1 MTVADSTG
9 ENIDAVRE
17 AVSGQYTVDRLLGQ
31 GGMGA
36 VYLGHDKTLDRPV
49 AIKVIKPD
57 VAASDLIRDR
67 FLQEARS
74 VARLRHPN
82 IVSVYSA
89 GESNGLLWFAME
101 LVEGKSLRELIETE
115 GRLPHAK
122 SERII
127 SEIALALDHAHAN
140 GLVHRDVKPDNI
152 LIESSTG
159 RALLTDFGVARA
171 TQAGVEQGLT
181 QTGMIIGSPR
191 YMAPEQISGDGKID
205 GRADLYALALVG
217 Y

>member
-1 MTVADSTG
+1 MSAADSSG
-9 ENIDAVRE
+9 ESIDAVRA
-17 AVSGQYTVDRLLGQ
+17 AVTGQYTVDRLLGQ

-36 VYLGHDKTLDRPV
+36 VYLGRDKTLDRPV
-49 AIKVIKPD
+49 AIKVIKPE
-57 VAASDLIRDR
+57 VSASDLIRDR

-89 GESNGLLWFAME
+89 GESAGLLWFAME
-101 LVEGKSLRELIETE
+101 LVEGKSLRELVEAE
-115 GRLPHAK
+115 GRLPQAK
-122 SERII
+122 AERII
-127 SEIALALDHAHAN
+127 CEIAVALDHAHAN

-152 LIESSTG
+152 LIEASTG

-171 TQAGVEQGLT
+171 EAAGADHGLT

-191 YMAPEQISGDGKID
+191 YMAPEQISGSAID
-205 GRADLYALALVG
+205 GRAD
-217 Y
+217 

>member
-1 MTVADSTG
+1 MAAGDSSS
-9 ENIDAVRE
+9 ENIDSVRT

-36 VYLGHDKTLDRPV
+36 VYLGRDKTLDRPV

-57 VAASDLIRDR
+57 VATSDLIRDR

-101 LVEGKSLRELIETE
+101 LVEGKSLRELLEAE
-115 GRLPHAK
+115 GRLPHTQV
-122 SERII
+122 ERII
-127 SEIALALDHAHAN
+127 CEIAAAPDHAHAT

-152 LIESSTG
+152 LIESATG

-171 TQAGVEQGLT
+171 QHTGAEQ
-181 QTGMIIGSPR
+181 
-191 YMAPEQISGDGKID
+191 
-205 GRADLYALALVG
+205 
-217 Y
+217 